1 MSKLEKRL
9 DRVPEQIA
17 SAIRFYESQLSPEAL
32 EQCEHAKGTEC
43 YVDILLEK
51 YKEGFKR

>member
-1 MSKLEKRL
+1 MTKLEKRL

-17 SAIRFYESQLSPEAL
+17 SAIRFYEGELSSESL
-32 EQCEHAKGTEC
+32 EEIEHAKGTEC

-51 YKEGFKR
+51 YKEMFKR